1 MALVFCG
8 VSPHPPLLVPEI
20 GHEKVTQVL
29 ASQAGLEA
37 LSRSVVERRPECV
50 VLISPHGPVRFDALS
65 LLAAERVEASFS
77 GFERSYSIPGDPA
90 LAERIR
96 AEGQR
101 AGFPVFPY
109 KSFDSPKY
117 YFSRGLDHASMV
129 PLYYLEKAGLNCPMV
144 FMSIAG
150 WSHREHFEFGRALR
164 RAIDEDGRRIVLI
177 ASGDLSHRLLP
188 SAPYGYEPRGKG
200 FDERVVDDLARV
212 DAQDILALD
221 DALIESIGECGL
233 RPISAMLG
241 ALQGNAATGQ
251 VLSYEGPFGVGYCVA
266 ALEPGEPLADSPEA
280 ASPMRSNETVT
291 DTAVV
296 LPDARSVLDLVR
308 EAVESYVRTGSA
320 CGPPAPVPAGMDTR
334 AGAFVCLK
342 IAGTL
347 RGCIG
352 TTVPTQANLAE
363 ELVRNAV
370 SACSRDPRFK
380 PVRAEELSGLVYSVD
395 VLEAPEA
402 IASSDLLDVRE
413 YGVIVRSGARTGV
426 LLPNLD
432 GVDSVDMQVDI
443 ARQKAGIR
451 SGEPVELLRFRVHR
465 FEQKD

>member
-1 MALVFCG
+1 
-8 VSPHPPLLVPEI
+8 LLVPEI
-20 GHEKVTQVL
+20 GLEKVTQVL
-29 ASQAGLEA
+29 ASQVGLEA
-37 LSRSVVERRPECV
+37 LSRAVVVHLPECV

-77 GFERSYSIPGDPA
+77 GFEKSYSIPGDPA

-109 KSFDSPKY
+109 KSFDSSKY

-129 PLYYLEKAGLNCPMV
+129 PLYYLEKAGLDCPMV

-150 WSHREHFEFGRALR
+150 WTHREHFEFGRALR
-164 RAIDEDGRRIVLI
+164 RAIDEDGRRLVLI

-188 SAPYGYEPRGKG
+188 SAPYGYEPRGKD

-212 DAQDILALD
+212 DARDILALD

-241 ALQGNAATGQ
+241 ALHGNDATGQ

-266 ALEPGEPLADSPEA
+266 ALEVGPPGTTEADEGEGTMAQSP
-280 ASPMRSNETVT
+280 P
-291 DTAVV
+291 V
-296 LPDARSVLDLVR
+296 LPDAQAVLSLVR
-308 EAVESYVRTGSA
+308 EAVEAYVRTGA
-320 CGPPAPVPAGMDTR
+320 PPAPPNPIPAGMGAR

-342 IAGTL
+342 AGGSL

-352 TTVPTQANLAE
+352 TTVPTQASLAE

-370 SACSRDPRFK
+370 SACSRDPRFR
-380 PVRAEELSGLVYSVD
+380 PVRADELHGLCYSVD
-395 VLEAPEA
+395 VLETPES
-402 IASSDLLDVRE
+402 IESLDQLDVQAF
-413 YGVIVRSGARTGV
+413 GVIVRSGARTGV

-432 GVDSVDMQVDI
+432 GVDSVEMQVDI

-451 SGEPVELLRFRVHR
+451 AGEPLELLRFRVHR
-465 FEQKD
+465 FQQGD